1 MPGRRWPRLL
11 HSVIERGA
19 HQTRQALMQQ
29 AISQLPRVD
38 DRLLSLFWMI
48 AALLRMNQRHDHANK
63 VLDLI
68 KSYSDQGK
76 EVPPELLRAL
86 EQPVDEQ
93 LGMRGTV
100 IRGRRHTWLPVFLFA
115 GLTAGFLI
123 FAFWPGLQWDQRQT
137 ASFVFVAVIMA
148 ALCLGNLMAVV
159 RQERGG
165 R

>member
-1 MPGRRWPRLL
+1 MHDHDFFRLFAGFWWL
-11 HSVIERGA
+11 IF
-19 HQTRQALMQQ
+19 
-29 AISQLPRVD
+29 P
-38 DRLLSLFWMI
+38 LFWMI

>member
-1 MPGRRWPRLL
+1 MHGHDFINLFVGFWWLIFP
-11 HSVIERGA
+11 
-19 HQTRQALMQQ
+19 
-29 AISQLPRVD
+29 
-38 DRLLSLFWMI
+38 LFWMI

-68 KSYSDQGK
+68 KSYSDQSK

-100 IRGRRHTWLPVFLFA
+100 TRGRHTWLPVFLFA
-115 GLTAGFLI
+115 GLAAGFLL
-123 FAFWPGLQWDQRQT
+123 FAFWPGMAWDQRQV
-137 ASFVFVAVIMA
+137 ASFVFVAVIMV
-148 ALCLGNLMAVV
+148 ALCLGNLLAVL
-159 RQERGG
+159 RQERSG